1 MTIFQTAI
9 LSIVEGLTEF
19 LPVSSTAH
27 LVLVSQILGVT
38 QTDFVKSFEV
48 IIQLGAILAVV
59 VLYFKEL
66 IKNVQLWF
74 KIILAFLPSAVLGFF
89 LYDLIKVRLLG
100 NGLVTALALIVG
112 GIVFIFIDLII
123 NKIIDKSKSVPQ
135 KIPNRSF
142 DLVSISPVRLLAIG
156 LSQSLAM
163 IPGVSRSAAS
173 IFGGMLAGLNKN
185 DAVKFSFFLAI
196 PTMLA
201 ATTLDLY
208 KSGFSFSHNEAM
220 LLSIGFI
227 GAFLTALV
235 AIKSF
240 IKVVQKYSFLPFGIY
255 RIAVGIFWLFAIIRL

>member
-1 MTIFQTAI
+1 MTVIQTFI

-27 LVLVSQILGVT
+27 LVLASQILGVA

-48 IIQLGAILAVV
+48 IIQLGAILAVIA
-59 VLYFKEL
+59 LYFKEL
-66 IKNVQLWF
+66 IENVRLWF
-74 KIILAFLPSAVLGFF
+74 KIILAFLPSVILGFL
-89 LYDLIKVRLLG
+89 LYDFIKARLLG
-100 NGLVTALALIVG
+100 NGFVTASALIIG
-112 GIVFIFIDLII
+112 GIVFILIDRFQK
-123 NKIIDKSKSVPQ
+123 NKMRCVNLRD
-135 KIPNRSF
+135 
-142 DLVSISPVRLLAIG
+142 VSPTRLLAIG

-173 IFGGMLAGLNKN
+173 IFSGMLAGLNKT

-208 KSGFSFSHNEAM
+208 KSSFNFSHNEIT

-227 GAFLTALV
+227 GAFITALV

-240 IKVVQKYSFLPFGIY
+240 IKFVQKYTFLPFGIY
-255 RIAVGIFWLFAIIRL
+255 RIAVGLFWLFAIIKI

>member
-1 MTIFQTAI
+1 MTIIQTFI

-27 LVLVSQILGVT
+27 MVLTSQILGVV
-38 QTDFVKSFEV
+38 QTDFVKNFEI

-66 IKNVQLWF
+66 IDNVRLWF
-74 KIILAFLPSAVLGFF
+74 KIILAFLPSAILGFL
-89 LYDLIKVRLLG
+89 LYDFIKVQLLG
-100 NGLVTALALIVG
+100 NGLITVLALIIG
-112 GIVFIFIDLII
+112 GIVFVFID
-123 NKIIDKSKSVPQ
+123 KTASASS
-135 KIPNRSF
+135 KIPNRQISLN
-142 DLVSISPVRLLAIG
+142 DISPIRLLSVG
-156 LSQSLAM
+156 LAQSLAM
-163 IPGVSRSAAS
+163 VPGVSRSAAS

-208 KSGFSFSHNEAM
+208 KSGFHFSPNEAT

-240 IKVVQKYSFLPFGIY
+240 IKFVQKHTFLPFGLY
-255 RIAVGIFWLFAIIRL
+255 RIAVGLFWLFAIIKI

>member
-1 MTIFQTAI
+1 MTIIQTLI

-27 LVLVSQILGVT
+27 LVLALQILGVA

-66 IKNVQLWF
+66 VKNVGLWF
-74 KIILAFLPSAVLGFF
+74 KIIIAFLPSAILGFL
-89 LYDLIKVRLLG
+89 LYDFIKMRLLG

-112 GIVFIFIDLII
+112 GVVFIFID
-123 NKIIDKSKSVPQ
+123 KIKSAPQ
-135 KIPNRSF
+135 KIPNRQVGF
-142 DLVSISPVRLLAIG
+142 NEISTVRLLAIG

-173 IFGGMLAGLNKN
+173 IFGGMLTGLNKN

-208 KSGFSFSHNEAM
+208 KSSFSFSKSEIL
-220 LLSIGFI
+220 LLSFGFI
-227 GAFLTALV
+227 GAFLTAVV

-240 IKVVQKYSFLPFGIY
+240 IKFVQKHTFLPFGIY
-255 RIAVGIFWLFAIIRL
+255 RIAVGLFWLLAIIKL

>member
-1 MTIFQTAI
+1 MTIIHTLI

-27 LVLVSQILGVT
+27 LVLASQVLTIP

-59 VLYFKEL
+59 ILYFKEL
-66 IKNVQLWF
+66 IKNIRFWP
-74 KIILAFLPSAVLGFF
+74 KIILAFLPSAVLGFI
-89 LYDLIKVRLLG
+89 LYDFIKAQLLG
-100 NGLVTALALIVG
+100 NGLVTALALIIG
-112 GIVFIFIDLII
+112 GVVFMFIFIDKAKATSQSNPSRCVNLT
-123 NKIIDKSKSVPQ
+123 D
-135 KIPNRSF
+135 
-142 DLVSISPVRLLAIG
+142 ISTPRLLMIG
-156 LSQSLAM
+156 LAQSLAM

-208 KSGFSFSHNEAM
+208 KSGFNFSHNEVA
-220 LLSIGFI
+220 LLAIGFI
-227 GAFLTALV
+227 GAFVTALV
-235 AIKSF
+235 AVRFFISF
-240 IKVVQKYSFLPFGIY
+240 VQKHSFLPFGIY
-255 RIAVGIFWLFAIIRL
+255 RIAVGLFWLFVLIK